1 MSKVISFK
9 KFFFLFSFLF
19 LGLFLLFLKAEALLV
34 PQVYPTNLSLS
45 KTTFLPQEIIEGSV
59 SLKNFEDRYV
69 NDLILHFQL
78 FKKGPE
84 GLPTELLDNKIGKE
98 VFSLAPSQEITKSFS
113 YQLPSNLPQG
123 KLIFR
128 VQLATSRG
136 EELTWI
142 DQEITIEG
150 GGKFLTLKNYWILG
164 KNQEKLHPGAG
175 VYYQPGETPQI
186 IFDVSN
192 DSNSTITAYPQIITY
207 KRNEGGKIIKIQ
219 KEKEIT
225 FDPSSQKTLTYSL
238 PSLTTPDTYLSKV
251 TLFEKSTNQPISN
264 SIYFRWI
271 VSSPDDAE
279 ILFVKTDKNSYQA
292 NEKAKIEISYTGP
305 ADIRVGGGKAQLQ
318 IKMFDQKGNLVGEV
332 QKEIDL
338 KVGTEIIEVPV
349 KRKVENPKIEVAI
362 VKNGKILDSHKIET
376 AAKVSLG
383 EKPEEK
389 KPSFFERNK
398 NIIIPLALALIL
410 LIGLI
415 IFLVLK

>member
-1 MSKVISFK
+1 MKHFSKKIFVFFIPVFLAFFGFASAAIISVPEVI
-9 KFFFLFSFLF
+9 
-19 LGLFLLFLKAEALLV
+19 
-34 PQVYPTNLSLS
+34 PTKISLS
-45 KTTFLPQEIIEGSV
+45 KTVFNPQEVVEGSV
-59 SLKNFEDRYV
+59 WIKNFEESYV
-69 NDLILHFQL
+69 NDIVIHYQL
-78 FKKGPE
+78 FKEDSE
-84 GLPTELLDNKIGKE
+84 GLAGDLLDNKIEKE
-98 VFSLAPSQEITKSFS
+98 TFSLAPQQEIVKSFS
-113 YQLPSNLPQG
+113 YKLPLNLPKG
-123 KLIFR
+123 GFILRI
-128 VQLATSRG
+128 QLATARG
-136 EELTWI
+136 EELGWI
-142 DQEITIEG
+142 DQKITIQTQ
-150 GGKFLTLKNYWILG
+150 GKFLFLNNFWFLVEG
-164 KNQEKLHPGAG
+164 KQKYPPGVG
-175 VYYQPGETPQI
+175 FYCKPGETPQI

-192 DSNSTITAYPQIITY
+192 DSDSTIIAYPQIITY

-349 KRKVENPKIEVAI
+349 QRKVENPKIEVAI
-362 VKNGKILDSHKIET
+362 VKEGKVLDSHEVQVNPF
-376 AAKVSLG
+376 VSS
-383 EKPEEK
+383 EK
-389 KPSFFERNK
+389 KPSFFEKNK
-398 NIIIPLALALIL
+398 NIILPLGVLLVVLIVL
-410 LIGLI
+410 V
-415 IFLVLK
+415 IFLVLKK